1 MFAANLFN
9 NKIILVTGGRS
20 GIGYAIAAS
29 FLHYGAEVYIASRK
43 KEPLEIAAKELS
55 KLGQCHAIACDIR
68 EPEEIDKLA
77 QQIREKSGRLDILIN
92 NA

>member
-43 KEPLEIAAKELS
+43 K
-55 KLGQCHAIACDIR
+55 
-68 EPEEIDKLA
+68 
-77 QQIREKSGRLDILIN
+77 N
-92 NA
+92 NP